1 MADELH
7 SLIAQANQT
16 ALTGERLGL
25 TFARELAKVWR
36 DAEKEL
42 RRLIERASGSSTDAI
57 RATRAMVLKEQIRA
71 ALERSGYDRLIAAST
86 QASAER
92 MVEAVLSRATVA
104 EIVAFTADVGDTIE
118 ALRQI
123 ASIDLFSQGDEVATA
138 LWRSLSQQLFTTR
151 PVSEIIA
158 DLADAL
164 DREAKGVQ
172 TLYDTQVSVFG
183 RQVESLKTKDLG
195 PEQPFLYVG
204 PIDDVTRPFC
214 LEHAGKVWTREK
226 IDAMDNEQLPNVFLT
241 AGGYNCRHSWI
252 AVESKELRALTNTGE
267 RVPEIQADIARA
279 QARREMRKSRRAA

>member
-7 SLIAQANQT
+7 TLIAQANQT

-183 RQVESLKTKDLG
+183 RQVESLKTKELG

-226 IDAMDNEQLPNVFLT
+226 IDAMDNDQLPNVFLT

-252 AVESKELRALTNTGE
+252 AVESKELRGLANTDE
-267 RVPEIQADIARA
+267 RAPEIAADIQRA
-279 QARREMRKSRRAA
+279 QERRALRKKGKAA

>member
-42 RRLIERASGSSTDAI
+42 RRLIERASGSTTDAI
-57 RATRAMVLKEQIRA
+57 RASRAIAMKEQIRG
-71 ALERSGYDRLIAAST
+71 ALEASGYDRLIAVST

-92 MVEAVLSRATVA
+92 MVDAVLSRATVA
-104 EIVAFTADVGDTIE
+104 EIATFTADVGQTIE

-138 LWRSLSQQLFTTR
+138 LWRSLSQQVFTTR

-183 RQVESLKTKDLG
+183 RQVESLKTQDLG
-195 PEQPFLYVG
+195 PNQPFLYVG